1 MLLLTCCGVEL
12 LFIRL
17 LPPSELL
24 RMEASPILKSAE
36 MRSSGKSVKLSSK
49 LNMSA
54 GKRYKKKNFS
64 YYPHVLGFKN
74 CLPEIF
80 FSSAKPISLL

>member
-1 MLLLTCCGVEL
+1 M
-12 LFIRL
+12 RL

-24 RMEASPILKSAE
+24 SSPILKSAE

-54 GKRYKKKNFS
+54 QRGKKNNNYGATIKKKEVSTGIYF
-64 YYPHVLGFKN
+64 
-74 CLPEIF
+74 
-80 FSSAKPISLL
+80 